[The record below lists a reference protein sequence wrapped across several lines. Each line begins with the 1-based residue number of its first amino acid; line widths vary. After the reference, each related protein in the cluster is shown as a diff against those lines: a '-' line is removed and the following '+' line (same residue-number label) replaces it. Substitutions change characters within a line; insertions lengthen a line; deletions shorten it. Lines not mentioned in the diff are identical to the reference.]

1 MNRLPSAA
9 HFKSNSTLSS
19 SSSPP
24 HSLVTSV
31 VALSP
36 VVAIGND
43 RPTNQPTGL
52 DRLLLL
58 SAHDHGS
65 DAGERVDWMDGL
77 SDEVILI
84 GPGETR

>member
-1 MNRLPSAA
+1 MSRLPSAA

-19 SSSPP
+19 SS
-24 HSLVTSV
+24 HSLVTAV

-43 RPTNQPTGL
+43 RPTGL

-65 DAGERVDWMDGL
+65 DAGERVDWMDRWMDGL

>member
-1 MNRLPSAA
+1 MSRLPSAA

-19 SSSPP
+19 SSSP
-24 HSLVTSV
+24 HSLVTAV

-43 RPTNQPTGL
+43 RPTGL

-65 DAGERVDWMDGL
+65 DAGERVDWMDRWI
-77 SDEVILI
+77 E
-84 GPGETR
+84 